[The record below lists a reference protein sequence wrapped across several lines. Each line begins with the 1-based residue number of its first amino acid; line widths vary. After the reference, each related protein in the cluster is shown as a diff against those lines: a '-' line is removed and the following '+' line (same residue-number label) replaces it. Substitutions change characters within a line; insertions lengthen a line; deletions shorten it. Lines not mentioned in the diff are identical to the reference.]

1 MTLEG
6 MIKRD
11 EQIQKDFDDAVAK
24 VTLAVNQ
31 MKLDHRDVKAVTFIM
46 NRLLD
51 RIKICLWK

>member
-6 MIKRD
+6 MVKRD
-11 EQIQKDFDDAVAK
+11 EKIQKDFDAAVAK

-51 RIKICLWK
+51 RIKI